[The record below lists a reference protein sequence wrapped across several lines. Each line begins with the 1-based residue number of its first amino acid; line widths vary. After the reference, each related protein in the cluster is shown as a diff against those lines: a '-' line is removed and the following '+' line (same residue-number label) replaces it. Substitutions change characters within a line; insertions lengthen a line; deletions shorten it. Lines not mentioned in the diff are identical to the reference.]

1 MKTRLLTAICVTAAI
16 AVVEGQSEVPYPTGY
31 RDWSH
36 IKSMVIEEGH
46 PLFEAFGGIH
56 HIYAND
62 EAVTGYRDIVK
73 SCGSAISV
81 IRRLPSDPPRCLV
94 PAALRR

>member
-1 MKTRLLTAICVTAAI
+1 MTNAMKKSPLWQRTFAESNDHNVTRLVTSLRGA
-16 AVVEGQSEVPYPTGY
+16 
-31 RDWSH
+31 RD
-36 IKSMVIEEGH
+36 
-46 PLFEAFGGIH
+46 
-56 HIYAND
+56 
-62 EAVTGYRDIVK
+62 RDIVK